1 MADLTLTVLDT
12 ATIYEA
18 HESIFRYDLPGTG
31 VVEGWALAGVVEQA
45 VKLVGPAWPS
55 VEVMVCADPSAS
67 AVGREAVEI
76 ITRHIRLEGVRIIE
90 DTPKPS
96 VATSSR
102 PRTTPPAPDAGAAQE
117 PPRSVRGR
125 RRKSDT
131 KKTARSGLRA
141 LGIEPLHLGVCAV
154 ALVLGGGALW
164 GMLRVD
170 SDAAPKAVP
179 ASTPA
184 STPASLSVVSPQPSV
199 PESARM
205 LTPTSSAVSA
215 DAGAPVEVAGMRL
228 TLPRGFG
235 WTEDAGLV
243 TLSGRDPH
251 LRVLIAADPLYSV
264 PGQAILDE
272 VRAQVEAE
280 KELSQLTET
289 NGRVAYVEDP
299 GDGSIVAWTT
309 WIDGDHQLS
318 VGCHSK
324 ETPTVA
330 HKAACRIAT
339 ESLEKLP

>member
-45 VKLVGPAWPS
+45 AKLVGPAWPS

-76 ITRHIRLEGVRIIE
+76 ITRHIRLEGVRISE
-90 DTPKPS
+90 DTSKQP
-96 VATSSR
+96 VATPSQ
-102 PRTTPPAPDAGAAQE
+102 PRTTPAAPDAGAAQE

-125 RRKSDT
+125 RRKST
-131 KKTARSGLRA
+131 AKKTTRGGLRA

-164 GMLRVD
+164 AMLRAD

-184 STPASLSVVSPQPSV
+184 STSVVSPQPSAS
-199 PESARM
+199 ESARV

-215 DAGAPVEVAGMRL
+215 DAGVPVDVAGMRL

>member
-45 VKLVGPAWPS
+45 AKLVGPAWPS

-76 ITRHIRLEGVRIIE
+76 ITRHIRLEGVRISE
-90 DTPKPS
+90 DTSKQP
-96 VATSSR
+96 VATPSQ
-102 PRTTPPAPDAGAAQE
+102 PRTTPAAPDAGAAQE

-125 RRKSDT
+125 RRKST
-131 KKTARSGLRA
+131 AKKTTRGGLRA

-164 GMLRVD
+164 AMLRAD

-184 STPASLSVVSPQPSV
+184 STSVVLPQPSAS
-199 PESARM
+199 ESARV
-205 LTPTSSAVSA
+205 LTPTSSAVPA
-215 DAGAPVEVAGMRL
+215 DAGVPVDVAGMRL